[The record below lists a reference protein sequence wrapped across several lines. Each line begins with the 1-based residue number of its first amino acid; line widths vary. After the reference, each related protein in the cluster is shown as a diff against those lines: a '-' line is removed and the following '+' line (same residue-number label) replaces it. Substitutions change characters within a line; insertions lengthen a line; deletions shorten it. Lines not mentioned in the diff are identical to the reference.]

1 MLSDICSKVFHSHE
15 SSIFWQGLLFT
26 NIILQLRCNCVKF
39 SSPFVG
45 CLSFMTAFSFAL
57 SLYSFSAKKKF
68 ALVWGSVSFYDDRR
82 EKCTLVLIEELT
94 ASARKPSSTHSEFC
108 FYGFSNLFF
117 AIKLFFLALLASFW
131 ASSQCS
137 FFLPNTKLKAYK
149 NHHKDSEGK
158 DFLLHI
164 IMQASCLFSHF
175 VKSPYFVK
183 KKKKNSIK
191 IWIFGMKNHGKLT
204 F

>member
-137 FFLPNTKLKAYK
+137 FFYQIQNWKLIR
-149 NHHKDSEGK
+149 
-158 DFLLHI
+158 I
-164 IMQASCLFSHF
+164 I
-175 VKSPYFVK
+175 
-183 KKKKNSIK
+183 IK
-191 IWIFGMKNHGKLT
+191 ILKERIFYYIW
-204 F
+204 

>member
-137 FFLPNTKLKAYK
+137 FFFTKYK
-149 NHHKDSEGK
+149 IES
-158 DFLLHI
+158 L
-164 IMQASCLFSHF
+164 
-175 VKSPYFVK
+175 
-183 KKKKNSIK
+183 
-191 IWIFGMKNHGKLT
+191 
-204 F
+204 